1 MAVGGQNGVACVCWL
16 VSMLG
21 VSSLLTSDPSAKYGV
36 AGSVSTSGAVS
47 VGVSASFRKAP
58 FGTGM
63 WHSTDMWHSRDML
76 LAADD
81 FGVGICSSSCCWP
94 PCVVDSVSV
103 FAAVVRALVSAA
115 VVRSMISVVAVGAL
129 VSGGSSSITTVELC
143 VYQAPSVLACS
154 DRSAASCFGGV
165 MGRFISA
172 CSKKIN
178 GGDVGAVFGSGDGE
192 AGIAGRDDRDVVA
205 IRGGGIICSGVVGA
219 ATGTAFAGVTPV
231 AAASTG
237 GWFAFGGC
245 VPADRTALIEPLAF
259 LTSLPV
265 YEPLACATSVPPP
278 AADENF
284 DAAPSTLAPYRSS
297 C

>member
-1 MAVGGQNGVACVCWL
+1 MLWLLVVTGTDRNVAVVA
-16 VSMLG
+16 
-21 VSSLLTSDPSAKYGV
+21 
-36 AGSVSTSGAVS
+36 
-47 VGVSASFRKAP
+47 
-58 FGTGM
+58 
-63 WHSTDMWHSRDML
+63 
-76 LAADD
+76 AADEAGCEDAEDGCDDECGRDDEDGCD
-81 FGVGICSSSCCWP
+81 FCLVLSLRRCFFSFLILFFSSS
-94 PCVVDSVSV
+94 
-103 FAAVVRALVSAA
+103 
-115 VVRSMISVVAVGAL
+115 
-129 VSGGSSSITTVELC
+129 
-143 VYQAPSVLACS
+143 
-154 DRSAASCFGGV
+154 
-165 MGRFISA
+165 
-172 CSKKIN
+172 
-178 GGDVGAVFGSGDGE
+178 AVFGSGDGE

-278 AADENF
+278 PADENF